1 MLQIICY
8 SITGSQTWGFISWRL
23 EWTCRRCTLGV
34 VTDSNN
40 VGYRG
45 TVVFVDLSAGISSI
59 FYHPSLES
67 TCVLELIF
75 RIKLV
80 GLAGSISVGL
90 YYLFQSLFT
99 ALWSINSPCHY
110 TIQFILTRF
119 ISLWYLT
126 VLMFGRLNSPGYRYL
141 RRLTSMT
148 AALLGNCS
156 PVGFTC
162 MTALQI
168 YLNTWSTVSYCYNSV
183 LMDMCRA
190 QLREL

>member
-8 SITGSQTWGFISWRL
+8 SITGSQTWGFISWKL

-34 VTDSNN
+34 VTAECNN

-45 TVVFVDLSAGISSI
+45 TIVFVDLSAGILSI

-75 RIKLV
+75 RIELV
-80 GLAGSISVGL
+80 GLAWSVSVGL
-90 YYLFQSLFT
+90 YYLFLCT
-99 ALWSINSPCHY
+99 AQWSINSPCHY
-110 TIQFILTRF
+110 TVQFILTRF
-119 ISLWYLT
+119 IISLWYLT

-141 RRLTSMT
+141 RWLTSIT

-156 PVGFTC
+156 PIGFTVPVWLPNFKP
-162 MTALQI
+162 LQI
-168 YLNTWSTVSYCYNSV
+168 YLNTWSTVSYCYKSV
-183 LMDMCRA
+183 S
-190 QLREL
+190 